1 MIKRYHGFSPESKLY
16 NVIVIFS
23 KQVSSPFHT
32 GELKVSLFQSRFR
45 VYERQQRLITCQVL
59 LLCFVFMIFD
69 KRVKIYTESWIYNLE
84 MFHSLST
91 VRNRTFESSKY
102 QLTQKAFRCQ
112 SNLFVVFVT
121 QTPRAL
127 VLLSR
132 QVRMSLRMR
141 PSSFSPWGPIT
152 HHIAI
157 PSSFHSFSFLGMQ
170 TLIPAC
176 TSPFTWRHGTTRDH

>member
-23 KQVSSPFHT
+23 KQFSSPFHK

-69 KRVKIYTESWIYNLE
+69 KRVKIYTESYFYNLE

-112 SNLFVVFVT
+112 SNLFVVSHTDPSCLSPAFSPSKDVSKNGT
-121 QTPRAL
+121 FFIFTLRTNHTSQCDPIQFPL
-127 VLLSR
+127 FLLSR
-132 QVRMSLRMR
+132 NTDFDHSMY
-141 PSSFSPWGPIT
+141 
-152 HHIAI
+152 IAL
-157 PSSFHSFSFLGMQ
+157 HV
-170 TLIPAC
+170 
-176 TSPFTWRHGTTRDH
+176 TSWHDT